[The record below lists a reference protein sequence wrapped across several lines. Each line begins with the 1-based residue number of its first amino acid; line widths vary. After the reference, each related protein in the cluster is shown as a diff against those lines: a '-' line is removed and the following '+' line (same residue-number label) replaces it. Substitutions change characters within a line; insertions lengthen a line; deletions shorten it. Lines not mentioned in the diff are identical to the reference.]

1 MTIKKKWIFFIF
13 LLFLGILLWKPFL
26 KSLAH
31 ALVYETNLARAD
43 AIVVLGGGS
52 GSRVKKAV
60 ELYHEELAP
69 KLIFTGN
76 QFLLTSQ
83 ADLMKDYA
91 KKLGVRSKYIIL
103 EKNSESTIDHVRNL
117 KHIFEEHN
125 IERIIVVTSLFHTR
139 RSYMVFKQLS
149 EFDIDVMVVGSSD
162 GIDYDNWWHHHEMIE
177 KVLIEFQKLFW
188 YFLFV

>member
-1 MTIKKKWIFFIF
+1 MTIKKRWIFFI
-13 LLFLGILLWKPFL
+13 LLFFLGILVWKPIL

-31 ALVYETNLARAD
+31 SLVYETNVTRAD

-60 ELYHEELAP
+60 ELYYAELAP

-76 QFLLTSQ
+76 QLFLTSQ

-103 EKNSESTIDHVRNL
+103 EKNSDSTIDHVRNL
-117 KHIFEEHN
+117 KYIFEEHN
-125 IERIIVVTSLFHTR
+125 IKRIIVVTSLFHTR
-139 RSYMVFKQLS
+139 RSFMVFKQLS
-149 EFDIDVMVVGSSD
+149 EHDVDVMVVGSSD
-162 GIDYDNWWHHHEMIE
+162 GIDYDDWWNHHEMIE
-177 KVLIEFQKLFW
+177 RVLIEFQKLFW
-188 YFLFV
+188 YILFL